1 VKKKCWQA
9 MLVAT
14 LTFGLAACNAGGFS
28 ASKDGVFAPGVD
40 KRKEAVD
47 GVEVGHRL
55 IEAGEHELALR
66 SFSRAA
72 LANGGVN
79 AEILSGFGTANLG
92 LGRLGEAERLLRRAA
107 DRDDAYAEIWNNL
120 GVVLMEKDKTVEAVQ
135 VFRKAFALSNGE
147 STQIRDNL
155 RLALAKTEN
164 STYSDPQNSNYKLV
178 RRGSSDYLISATS

>member
-1 VKKKCWQA
+1 MKTKPWRA
-9 MLVAT
+9 LLAT
-14 LTFGLAACNAGGFS
+14 TLSLGLAACSTGGVS

-40 KRKEAVD
+40 KRKEAID

-92 LGRLGEAERLLRRAA
+92 LGRLGEAERLLRRATE
-107 DRDDAYAEIWNNL
+107 RDDAYAEIWNNL

-135 VFRKAFALSNGE
+135 IFRKAFALSNGE

-155 RLALAKTEN
+155 RLALAKSEN
-164 STYSDPQNSNYKLV
+164 PAYNNAQNSNYKLV

>member
-1 VKKKCWQA
+1 MKTKPWRA
-9 MLVAT
+9 LLAT
-14 LTFGLAACNAGGFS
+14 TLSIGLAACNIGGIS

-40 KRKEAVD
+40 KRKEAID

-92 LGRLGEAERLLRRAA
+92 LGRLGEAERLLRRATE
-107 DRDDAYAEIWNNL
+107 RDDAYAEIWNNL

-135 VFRKAFALSNGE
+135 IFRKAFALSNGE

-155 RLALAKTEN
+155 RLALAKSEN
-164 STYSDPQNSNYKLV
+164 PAYTDPQNSNYKLV

>member
-1 VKKKCWQA
+1 MKTKPWRVL
-9 MLVAT
+9 LVAT
-14 LTFGLAACNAGGFS
+14 FSIGLAACNAGGIS
-28 ASKDGVFAPGVD
+28 ASKDGVFAPGVN

-107 DRDDAYAEIWNNL
+107 ERDDAYAEIWNNL
-120 GVVLMEKDKTVEAVQ
+120 GVVLMEKDETIEAVQ

-155 RLALAKTEN
+155 RLALAKSEN
-164 STYSDPQNSNYKLV
+164 PAYSDLQNSNYKLV

>member
-1 VKKKCWQA
+1 

-14 LTFGLAACNAGGFS
+14 LTLGLAACNAGGFS

-120 GVVLMEKDKTVEAVQ
+120 GVVLMEKNNAVEAVQ

-155 RLALAKTEN
+155 RLALAKSEN
-164 STYSDPQNSNYKLV
+164 PAYTYPQNSNYKLV

>member
-1 VKKKCWQA
+1 MKTKPWRA
-9 MLVAT
+9 LLAT
-14 LTFGLAACNAGGFS
+14 TLSIGLAACNTGGIS

-40 KRKEAVD
+40 KRKEAID

-92 LGRLGEAERLLRRAA
+92 LGRLGEAERLLRRATE
-107 DRDDAYAEIWNNL
+107 RDDAYAEIWNNL

-135 VFRKAFALSNGE
+135 IFRKAFALSNGE

-155 RLALAKTEN
+155 RLALAKSEN
-164 STYSDPQNSNYKLV
+164 PAYNDLQNSNYKLV